1 MMTKMD
7 TNVLNAF
14 DGGPT
19 DIAGFEK
26 EMSGQISAISQ
37 IPAADSQDI
46 EELIAWA
53 LKRRCN
59 CTNDRK
65 ASLHMHLRLK
75 NGANA
80 DTFAMTRHELV
91 ELAETVAAKG
101 AANAIVKQLANF
113 YVRIAMLRARIEA
126 VRHSSCSSV
135 AGLDAMMVVPV
146 SGSKYE
152 NRLLAE
158 YAKNEEDLREKRH
171 QNQRELD
178 RIMRALFL
186 ESDIHPDLTD
196 DDLRALELH
205 VEHIAERGCTTQE
218 LRRLKITEALLE
230 QRRLDELLLRLHPA
244 GAAARGSV
252 AETTT
257 AGCIAPDLVIQPYGG
272 FFAGCT
278 AKLISIVDFAILH
291 NSFPKNI
298 DGTSLFEKYKMPE
311 QINQDITHV
320 FFKHPSDSPTTLP
333 LSQFTFGHQFVPY
346 SQLEYKTMVPIVK
359 TYFEPSA
366 QIIALVN
373 QLENKYGIDPGNCI
387 AVYYRG
393 TDKIIE
399 TALDSFHSYYAQ
411 LKELLSH
418 PDNHGCKI
426 LLQSDSAQFFDYM
439 KDKFRDS
446 THSANLVII
455 DEIAPSSTTAGTHK
469 ERNRQTNHSDIKHL
483 FAVVLIISKCKHI
496 ICSSGNVS
504 QWMMLYRGNAV
515 NVHQSLNLKWV

>member
-1 MMTKMD
+1 MMMTKMD
-7 TNVLNAF
+7 ANVLNAL

-19 DIAGFEK
+19 DVAGFEK
-26 EMSGQISAISQ
+26 EMSGQMTTISQ
-37 IPAADSQDI
+37 MPAADSQDI
-46 EELIAWA
+46 EELIVRA

-59 CTNDRK
+59 CNNDRK

-75 NGANA
+75 TGANVE
-80 DTFAMTRHELV
+80 TLAMTRHEL
-91 ELAETVAAKG
+91 AEMAEMVAAKG
-101 AANAIVKQLANF
+101 ATNTIVKQLANF
-113 YVRIAMLRARIEA
+113 YVRIAMLRARIDD

-135 AGLDAMMVVPV
+135 AGLDATVTVAPV

-158 YAKNEEDLREKRH
+158 YTKNEEDLREKRD

-186 ESDIHPDLTD
+186 ESDIHPDLTE
-196 DDLRALELH
+196 DDLRALEMQ

-218 LRRLKITEALLE
+218 LRRVKIMEALLE
-230 QRRLDELLLRLHPA
+230 QRRLDALLLQLHRA
-244 GAAARGSV
+244 GAAVRQNRGSL
-252 AETTT
+252 
-257 AGCIAPDLVIQPYGG
+257 APDLVVQHYSHSG
-272 FFAGCT
+272 FFSCCT
-278 AKLISIVDFAILH
+278 VKLIAIVDFAILH

-298 DGTSLFEKYKMPE
+298 DGTGLFKLYKTPE
-311 QINQDITHV
+311 QITQDITHV
-320 FFKHPSDSPTTLP
+320 FFKHPSDSPTILP
-333 LSQFTFGHQFVPY
+333 LSQFTFDHQFVPY

-359 TYFEPSA
+359 TNFEPSA

-373 QLENKYGIDPGNCI
+373 QFENKYGIDPCNCI

-393 TDKIIE
+393 TDKITE
-399 TALDSFHSYYAQ
+399 TALDSFDSYYAK
-411 LKELLSH
+411 LNELLSH
-418 PDNHGCKI
+418 HSNNHGCKI

-439 KDKFRDS
+439 NDKFRDS

-455 DEIAPSSTTAGTHK
+455 DEIAPSSTSAGTHN

-515 NVHQSLNLKWV
+515 NVHQNLNLQWV